1 LRNRARRQ
9 HTKRV
14 TSNIAAGRS
23 VDPNKWSL
31 AFQPAQTR
39 RVAATVTKPRA
50 EGEPWALQFEPAQPK
65 PKLQI
70 RIPRSKSR
78 SKIGLK
84 PKGQSKKPNGTSKSK
99 NNK

>member
-1 LRNRARRQ
+1 MRSIAKR

-23 VDPNKWSL
+23 VDPNRWSL

-39 RVAATVTKPRA
+39 KVSKVAATKPRVN
-50 EGEPWALQFEPAQPK
+50 GEPWALQFEPVQPK
-65 PKLQI
+65 PKLRI

-84 PKGQSKKPNGTSKSK
+84 SKGQSKKPNGTSKSK
-99 NNK
+99 